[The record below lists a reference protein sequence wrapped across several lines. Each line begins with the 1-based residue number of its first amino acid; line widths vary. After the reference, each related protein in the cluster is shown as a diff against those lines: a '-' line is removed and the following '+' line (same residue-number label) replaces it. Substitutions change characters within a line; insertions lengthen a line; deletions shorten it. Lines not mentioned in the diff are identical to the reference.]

1 MEDIILKDVQQN
13 ITLTK
18 RAMKAEFLDADTE
31 YALAVS
37 WRDNRDEA
45 ALHRLIT
52 AYMRLAVSMAMKFK
66 RHSTSQQDLIQ
77 EAGVGLM
84 KAAEKFD
91 PDRGVRFSTYA
102 QWWIKASIQEFTMR
116 NWSMVRTGSTTSQK
130 SLFFNL
136 KRVQA
141 KIEREAR
148 QSGVELNRAEL
159 DELIAQE
166 IGVPLRDVEM
176 MQGRM
181 SGSDFSLN
189 APQASDED
197 AREWMDTLED
207 TSPQSAEVVEREQ
220 DLLTMRSW
228 INDAMAVLN
237 AREKYIIAQRKLVD
251 EPRTLE
257 SIGLELSL
265 SKERI
270 RQIEEASL
278 EKLRKR
284 LEKDVG
290 KAARALVEA

>member
-1 MEDIILKDVQQN
+1 MSIN
-13 ITLTK
+13 IEPNKTLTK
-18 RAMKAEFLDADTE
+18 RAMKAELLDAKTE
-31 YALAVS
+31 YKLAVA

-66 RHSTSQQDLIQ
+66 RYSVSQQDLIQ

-91 PDRGVRFSTYA
+91 PDRGFRFSTYA
-102 QWWIKASIQEFTMR
+102 QWWIKAAMQEFVMR
-116 NWSMVRTGSTTSQK
+116 NWSMVRTGTTTSQK

-141 KIEREAR
+141 KIEREAL
-148 QSGVELNRAEL
+148 QSGKALSLAEK
-159 DELIAQE
+159 DVLIAEE

-181 SGSDFSLN
+181 SGGDFSLN
-189 APQASDED
+189 APQSTDED
-197 AREWMDTLED
+197 TREWLDALED

-220 DLLTMRSW
+220 DLMTMRGW
-228 INDAMAVLN
+228 INKAMNALN
-237 AREKYIIAQRKLVD
+237 DREKFIISQRKMAED
-251 EPRTLE
+251 TRTLE
-257 SIGLELSL
+257 SIGKELGL
-265 SKERI
+265 SKERV
-270 RQIEEASL
+270 RQIEAVAL

-284 LEKDVG
+284 LETDVG
-290 KAARALVEA
+290 KAARILVDA

>member
-1 MEDIILKDVQQN
+1 MSMNIEQN
-13 ITLTK
+13 KMMKK
-18 RAMKAEFLDADTE
+18 RAMKAELLDAKTE
-31 YALAVS
+31 YALAVA

-66 RHSTSQQDLIQ
+66 RYSVSQQDLIQ

-91 PDRGVRFSTYA
+91 PDKGFRFSTYA
-102 QWWIKASIQEFTMR
+102 QWWIKAAMQEFVMR
-116 NWSMVRTGSTTSQK
+116 NWSMVRTGTTTSQK

-141 KIEREAR
+141 KIEREAEKTGEAL
-148 QSGVELNRAEL
+148 SIAEK
-159 DELIAQE
+159 DVLIAEE

-181 SGSDFSLN
+181 SGGDFSLN
-189 APQASDED
+189 APQSTDEET
-197 AREWMDTLED
+197 REWMDTLED

-220 DLLTMRSW
+220 DLMTMKGW
-228 INDAMAVLN
+228 INEAMTVLSD
-237 AREKYIIAQRKLVD
+237 REKYIISQRKMAED
-251 EPRTLE
+251 TRTLE
-257 SIGLELSL
+257 SIGQELSL
-265 SKERI
+265 SKERV
-270 RQIEEASL
+270 RQIEAVAL

-290 KAARALVEA
+290 KAARVLVDA

>member
-1 MEDIILKDVQQN
+1 MPAAVPQS
-13 ITLTK
+13 ITITK
-18 RAMKAEFLDADTE
+18 RAMKAELLDADTE
-31 YALAVS
+31 YALAVA
-37 WRDNRDEA
+37 WRDNRDEK
-45 ALHRLIT
+45 ALHRLIN

-66 RHSTSQQDLIQ
+66 RYSVSQQDLIQ
-77 EAGVGLM
+77 EAGIGLM

-91 PDRGVRFSTYA
+91 PDKGFRFSTYA
-102 QWWIKASIQEFTMR
+102 QWWIKASIQDFVMR

-141 KIEREAR
+141 KIEREAQ
-148 QSGVELNRAEL
+148 QSGAELDRTQL

-189 APQASDED
+189 APQATDED

-207 TSPQSAEVVEREQ
+207 PNPQSAEVVEREH
-220 DLLTMRSW
+220 DLNKMRGW
-228 INDAMAVLN
+228 ITDAMSVLN
-237 AREKYIIAQRKLVD
+237 DREKYIIAQRKLMD

-257 SIGLELSL
+257 GIGLELKL

-270 RQIEEASL
+270 RQIEAVAL

-284 LEKDVG
+284 LEKNSG
-290 KAARALVEA
+290 KAVRALVTA

>member
-1 MEDIILKDVQQN
+1 MSRN
-13 ITLTK
+13 IEPNKTLTK
-18 RAMKAEFLDADTE
+18 RAMKAELLDAKTE
-31 YALAVS
+31 YALAVA

-66 RHSTSQQDLIQ
+66 RYSVSQQDLIQ

-91 PDRGVRFSTYA
+91 PDRGFRFSTYA
-102 QWWIKASIQEFTMR
+102 QWWIKAAMQEFVMR
-116 NWSMVRTGSTTSQK
+116 NWSMVRTGTTTSQK

-141 KIEREAR
+141 KIERKA
-148 QSGVELNRAEL
+148 QQNGKALSLAEK
-159 DELIAQE
+159 DVLIAEE

-181 SGSDFSLN
+181 SGGDFSLN
-189 APQASDED
+189 APQSSDEET
-197 AREWMDTLED
+197 REWMDTLED

-220 DLLTMRSW
+220 DLMTMRDW
-228 INDAMAVLN
+228 INKAMNALN
-237 AREKYIIAQRKLVD
+237 DREKYIISQRKMAD
-251 EPRTLE
+251 KTRTLE
-257 SIGLELSL
+257 SIGKELGL
-265 SKERI
+265 SKERV
-270 RQIEEASL
+270 RQVEAVAL

-284 LEKDVG
+284 LETDVG
-290 KAARALVEA
+290 KAARVLVDA

>member
-1 MEDIILKDVQQN
+1 MPKDVQPN
-13 ITLTK
+13 VTLTK
-18 RAMKAEFLDADTE
+18 RAMKAELLDAETE
-31 YALAVS
+31 YALAVA

-52 AYMRLAVSMAMKFK
+52 AYMRLAVSMAMKYK
-66 RHSTSQQDLIQ
+66 RYSTSAQDLIQ

-141 KIEREAR
+141 KIERES
-148 QSGVELNRAEL
+148 QQNGVELNRAEMN
-159 DELIAQE
+159 ELIAQE
-166 IGVPLRDVEM
+166 VGVPLRDVEM

-189 APQASDED
+189 APQSSDED
-197 AREWMDTLED
+197 TREWMDTLED
-207 TSPQSAEVVEREQ
+207 TSPQSAEVVERQQ
-220 DLLTMRSW
+220 DLLTMRGW
-228 INDAMAVLN
+228 INDAMDALN
-237 AREKYIIAQRKLVD
+237 DREKYIVAQRKLVD

-257 SIGLELSL
+257 SIGKELSL
-265 SKERI
+265 SKERV
-270 RQIEEASL
+270 RQIEAAAL
-278 EKLRKR
+278 DKLRKR
-284 LEKDVG
+284 LEKDTG
-290 KAARALVEA
+290 KAARELVIA

>member
-1 MEDIILKDVQQN
+1 
-13 ITLTK
+13 
-18 RAMKAEFLDADTE
+18 MKAELLDAETE
-31 YALAVS
+31 YKLAVA

-66 RHSTSQQDLIQ
+66 RYSVSQQDLIQ

-91 PDRGVRFSTYA
+91 PDRGFRFSTYA
-102 QWWIKASIQEFTMR
+102 QWWIKAAMQEFVMR
-116 NWSMVRTGSTTSQK
+116 NWSMVRTGTTTSQK

-141 KIEREAR
+141 KIEREAL
-148 QSGVELNRAEL
+148 QSGEALSLAEK
-159 DELIAQE
+159 DVLIAEE

-181 SGSDFSLN
+181 SGGDFSLN
-189 APQASDED
+189 APQSTDED
-197 AREWMDTLED
+197 TREWMDTIED

-220 DLLTMRSW
+220 DLVTMRGW
-228 INDAMAVLN
+228 INKAMNVLN
-237 AREKYIIAQRKLVD
+237 DREKFIISQRKMAD
-251 EPRTLE
+251 ETRTLE
-257 SIGLELSL
+257 SIGKELGL
-265 SKERI
+265 SKERV
-270 RQIEEASL
+270 RQIEAVAL

-284 LEKDVG
+284 LETDVG
-290 KAARALVEA
+290 KAARILVDA

>member
-1 MEDIILKDVQQN
+1 MPTDVPQG
-13 ITLTK
+13 ITITK
-18 RAMKAEFLDADTE
+18 RAMKAELLDAETE
-31 YALAVS
+31 YALAVA
-37 WRDNRDEA
+37 WRDDRDEK
-45 ALHRLIT
+45 ALHRLIN

-66 RHSTSQQDLIQ
+66 RYSVSQQDLIQ
-77 EAGVGLM
+77 EAGIGLM

-91 PDRGVRFSTYA
+91 PDRGFRFSTYA
-102 QWWIKASIQEFTMR
+102 QWWIKASIQDFVMR

-141 KIEREAR
+141 KIEREAQ
-148 QSGVELNRAEL
+148 QSDVQLDRAEL

-207 TSPQSAEVVEREQ
+207 PNPQSAEVVEREH
-220 DLLTMRSW
+220 DLNKMRSW
-228 INDAMAVLN
+228 ITDAMSALSD
-237 AREKYIIAQRKLVD
+237 REKYIIAQRKLMD

-257 SIGLELSL
+257 GIGLELKL

-270 RQIEEASL
+270 RQIEAVAL

-284 LEKDVG
+284 LENNAG
-290 KAARALVEA
+290 HAARALVMA

>member
-1 MEDIILKDVQQN
+1 MSTDAPQG
-13 ITLTK
+13 ITITK
-18 RAMKAEFLDADTE
+18 RAMKAELLDAETE
-31 YALAVS
+31 YALAVA
-37 WRDNRDEA
+37 WRDDRDEK
-45 ALHRLIT
+45 ALHRLIH

-66 RHSTSQQDLIQ
+66 RYSVSQQDLIQ
-77 EAGVGLM
+77 EAGIGLM

-91 PDRGVRFSTYA
+91 PDRGFRFSTYA
-102 QWWIKASIQEFTMR
+102 QWWIKASIQDFVMR

-141 KIEREAR
+141 KIEREAQ
-148 QSGVELNRAEL
+148 QSDVQLDRAEL

-197 AREWMDTLED
+197 TREWMDTLED
-207 TSPQSAEVVEREQ
+207 PSPQSAEVVEREH
-220 DLLTMRSW
+220 DLNKMRGW
-228 INDAMAVLN
+228 ITDAMSVLSD
-237 AREKYIIAQRKLVD
+237 REKYIIAQRKLMD

-257 SIGLELSL
+257 GIGTELKL

-270 RQIEEASL
+270 RQIEAVAL

-284 LEKDVG
+284 LENNAG
-290 KAARALVEA
+290 KAARALVMA

>member
-1 MEDIILKDVQQN
+1 MSRN
-13 ITLTK
+13 IEPNKTLTK
-18 RAMKAEFLDADTE
+18 RAMKAELLDAKTE
-31 YALAVS
+31 YALAVA

-66 RHSTSQQDLIQ
+66 RYSVSQQDLIQ

-91 PDRGVRFSTYA
+91 PDRGFRFSTYA
-102 QWWIKASIQEFTMR
+102 QWWIKAAMQEFVMR
-116 NWSMVRTGSTTSQK
+116 NWSMVRTGTTTSQK

-141 KIEREAR
+141 KIERDA
-148 QSGVELNRAEL
+148 QQNGKALSLAEK
-159 DELIAQE
+159 DVLIAEE

-181 SGSDFSLN
+181 SGGDFSLN
-189 APQASDED
+189 APQSSDEET
-197 AREWMDTLED
+197 REWMDTLED

-220 DLLTMRSW
+220 DLMTMRGW
-228 INDAMAVLN
+228 INKAMNALN
-237 AREKYIIAQRKLVD
+237 DREKYIISQRKMAD
-251 EPRTLE
+251 ETRTLE
-257 SIGLELSL
+257 SIGKELGL
-265 SKERI
+265 SKERV
-270 RQIEEASL
+270 RQVEALAL

-284 LEKDVG
+284 LETDVG
-290 KAARALVEA
+290 KAARVLVDA

>member
-1 MEDIILKDVQQN
+1 MSRN
-13 ITLTK
+13 IEPNKTLTK
-18 RAMKAEFLDADTE
+18 RAMKAELLDAKTE
-31 YALAVS
+31 YALAVA

-66 RHSTSQQDLIQ
+66 RYSVSQQDLTQ

-91 PDRGVRFSTYA
+91 PDRGFRFSTYA
-102 QWWIKASIQEFTMR
+102 QWWIKAAMQEFVMR
-116 NWSMVRTGSTTSQK
+116 NWSMVRTGTTTSQK

-141 KIEREAR
+141 KIEREA
-148 QSGVELNRAEL
+148 QQNGKALSLAEK
-159 DELIAQE
+159 DVLIAEE

-181 SGSDFSLN
+181 SGGDFSLN
-189 APQASDED
+189 APQSSDEET
-197 AREWMDTLED
+197 REWMDTLED

-220 DLLTMRSW
+220 DLMTMRGW
-228 INDAMAVLN
+228 INKAMNALN
-237 AREKYIIAQRKLVD
+237 DREKYIISQRKMAD
-251 EPRTLE
+251 ETRTLE
-257 SIGLELSL
+257 SIGKELGL
-265 SKERI
+265 SKERV
-270 RQIEEASL
+270 RQVEALAL

-284 LEKDVG
+284 LETDVG
-290 KAARALVEA
+290 KAARVLVDA

>member
-1 MEDIILKDVQQN
+1 MSRN
-13 ITLTK
+13 IEPNKTLTK
-18 RAMKAEFLDADTE
+18 RAMKAELLDAKTE
-31 YALAVS
+31 YALAVA

-66 RHSTSQQDLIQ
+66 RYSVSQQDLIQ

-91 PDRGVRFSTYA
+91 PDRGFRFSTYA
-102 QWWIKASIQEFTMR
+102 QWWIKAAMQEFVMR
-116 NWSMVRTGSTTSQK
+116 NWSMVRTGTTTSQK

-141 KIEREAR
+141 KIEREAL
-148 QSGVELNRAEL
+148 QSGEALSLAEK
-159 DELIAQE
+159 DVLIAEE

-181 SGSDFSLN
+181 SGGDFSLN
-189 APQASDED
+189 APQSTEED
-197 AREWMDTLED
+197 TREWLDALED

-220 DLLTMRSW
+220 DLMTMRGW
-228 INDAMAVLN
+228 INKAMDVLN
-237 AREKYIIAQRKLVD
+237 DREKFIISQRKMAED
-251 EPRTLE
+251 TRTLE
-257 SIGLELSL
+257 SIGKELKL
-265 SKERI
+265 SKERV
-270 RQIEEASL
+270 RQIEAVAL

-284 LEKDVG
+284 LETDVG
-290 KAARALVEA
+290 KAARILVDA

>member
-1 MEDIILKDVQQN
+1 MSRN
-13 ITLTK
+13 IEPNRTLTK
-18 RAMKAEFLDADTE
+18 RAMKAELLDAKTE
-31 YALAVS
+31 YALAVA

-66 RHSTSQQDLIQ
+66 RYSVSQQDLIQ

-91 PDRGVRFSTYA
+91 PDRGFRFSTYA
-102 QWWIKASIQEFTMR
+102 QWWIKAAMQEFVMR
-116 NWSMVRTGSTTSQK
+116 NWSMVRTGTTTSQK

-141 KIEREAR
+141 KIEREAQ
-148 QSGVELNRAEL
+148 QSGEALSLAEK
-159 DELIAQE
+159 DVLIAEE

-181 SGSDFSLN
+181 SGGDFSLN
-189 APQASDED
+189 APQSTDED
-197 AREWMDTLED
+197 TREWVDTIED

-220 DLLTMRSW
+220 DLMTMRGW
-228 INDAMAVLN
+228 INKAMNALN
-237 AREKYIIAQRKLVD
+237 DREKFIISQRKMAD
-251 EPRTLE
+251 EARTLE
-257 SIGLELSL
+257 SIGKELKL
-265 SKERI
+265 SKERV
-270 RQIEEASL
+270 RQIEAVAL

-284 LEKDVG
+284 LEADVG
-290 KAARALVEA
+290 KAARILVDA

>member
-1 MEDIILKDVQQN
+1 MSRN
-13 ITLTK
+13 IEPNKTLTK
-18 RAMKAEFLDADTE
+18 RAMKAELLDAKTE
-31 YALAVS
+31 YALAVA

-66 RHSTSQQDLIQ
+66 RYSVSQQDLIQ

-91 PDRGVRFSTYA
+91 PDRGFRFSTYA
-102 QWWIKASIQEFTMR
+102 QWWIKAAMQEFVMR
-116 NWSMVRTGSTTSQK
+116 NWSMVRTGTTTSQK

-141 KIEREAR
+141 KIEREA
-148 QSGVELNRAEL
+148 QQNGKALSLAEK
-159 DELIAQE
+159 DVLIAEE

-181 SGSDFSLN
+181 SGGDFSLN
-189 APQASDED
+189 APQSSDEET
-197 AREWMDTLED
+197 REWMDTLED

-220 DLLTMRSW
+220 DLMTMRGW
-228 INDAMAVLN
+228 INKAMNALN
-237 AREKYIIAQRKLVD
+237 DREKYIISQRKMAD
-251 EPRTLE
+251 ETRTLE
-257 SIGLELSL
+257 SIGKELGL
-265 SKERI
+265 SKERV
-270 RQIEEASL
+270 RQVEALAL

-284 LEKDVG
+284 LETDVG
-290 KAARALVEA
+290 KAARVLVDA